1 MNNKLKAIAIL
12 PLAASLTFFGL
23 QAVTSSIAAT
33 SAGSV
38 ATDATTGAS
47 AVTIDDCDWY
57 IDGVEEVLTLANDSG
72 MEYVGDDYTLAA
84 TNDGVKVYF
93 SGTSTEDVRC
103 SFYDDI
109 RGVDVDVSWEA
120 LAAGFANTTA
130 GDTSLDWV
138 LGDTLE
144 EGGPSSLVVA
154 YVPVAG
160 SCDAAFGDGGS
171 VSINGLNSSPLTPA
185 TISSASTATFT
196 PHAEVGTETWA
207 KCTLNATYTATLPG
221 NQRPANPGSNYT
233 FAGPNLV
240 TTITVNDPAS

>member
-38 ATDATTGAS
+38 PTDATTGAS
-47 AVTIDDCDWY
+47 ALTIDDCDWY
-57 IDGVEEVLTLANDSG
+57 IDGVEDELTLANDSG
-72 MEYVGDDYTLAA
+72 MEYVGDDYELAA
-84 TNDGVKVYF
+84 TNNGVKVYF
-93 SGTSTEDVRC
+93 SGTATEDVRC

-109 RGVDVDVSWEA
+109 RGVDVEVSWEA
-120 LAAGFANTTA
+120 LGAGFTNTTP
-130 GDTSLDWV
+130 GYTSLDWD
-138 LGDTLE
+138 LGDALE
-144 EGGPSSLVVA
+144 GAGVSSLDVA
-154 YVPVAG
+154 YLPVVG
-160 SCDAAFGDGGS
+160 SCDAAFGAGGS
-171 VSINGLNSSPLTPA
+171 VSIDGVEISPLTPA
-185 TISSASTATFT
+185 TISSESTGTFAPSAT
-196 PHAEVGTETWA
+196 VGDETWA

-240 TTITVNDPAS
+240 TTITVNDSAA